1 MGVKYQLT
9 NWLLMLSERKL
20 NQTCAGFSDHC
31 VNGTTCDPV
40 TKICVTED
48 SKCCLYAIPGVLS
61 TPFLC
66 LCPTLSRSLLHRS
79 ICICLHI
86 LICSGILS
94 SCCNASPLEV
104 SISFPHAQ
112 WYAADAEVKVLYA
125 ENQALRK
132 IHSVKSDSATMEV
145 GMFGWCQ
152 EFCLHILLLRP
163 FRFIQLHFVIPI
175 PNWI

>member
-1 MGVKYQLT
+1 
-9 NWLLMLSERKL
+9 MLSERKL
-20 NQTCAGFSDHC
+20 NQTCAGFGDHC
-31 VNGTTCDPV
+31 VNGTTCDPD

-66 LCPTLSRSLLHRS
+66 LCPTLSLSLLHRS
-79 ICICLHI
+79 VCICLHV

-94 SCCNASPLEV
+94 GCCNPSHLQM

-125 ENQALRK
+125 ENPTLRK
-132 IHSVKSDSATMEV
+132 IHSFKSDSATVEA
-145 GMFGWCQ
+145 GMFRLMPGV
-152 EFCLHILLLRP
+152 LP
-163 FRFIQLHFVIPI
+163 SYSFIAFFSFLFFFFSSSIYSASRCNSHSHLNIK
-175 PNWI
+175 

>member
-1 MGVKYQLT
+1 
-9 NWLLMLSERKL
+9 MLSERKL

-66 LCPTLSRSLLHRS
+66 LCPTLSLSLLHRS
-79 ICICLHI
+79 VCICLHV

-94 SCCNASPLEV
+94 GCCNPSHLQM

-125 ENQALRK
+125 ENPTLRK
-132 IHSVKSDSATMEV
+132 IHSFKSDSATMEA
-145 GMFGWCQ
+145 GMFRFMPGVLPSYS
-152 EFCLHILLLRP
+152 FIAFFSFLFFFSFL
-163 FRFIQLHFVIPI
+163 RFIQLHFVIPI
-175 PNWI
+175 PIWI

>member
-1 MGVKYQLT
+1 MP
-9 NWLLMLSERKL
+9 SERKL

-31 VNGTTCDPV
+31 VNGTTCAPD

-66 LCPTLSRSLLHRS
+66 LCPTLSLSLLHRS
-79 ICICLHI
+79 ICICLHV

-94 SCCNASPLEV
+94 GCCNASPLEV
-104 SISFPHAQ
+104 SISSPQTQ

-125 ENQALRK
+125 ENQALGK
-132 IHSVKSDSATMEV
+132 IQSVKSDSATMEV
-145 GMFGWCQ
+145 GMFQLMPGV
-152 EFCLHILLLRP
+152 LP
-163 FRFIQLHFVIPI
+163 SYSFIAAFSIYSA
-175 PNWI
+175 